1 MENLVVH
8 VVRTG
13 TANLASIAA
22 GLRRAGATPQ
32 LVENRGEVL
41 RADLLVVP
49 GVGTLAAAIQRLEQ
63 SDFIAPLRDRILSN
77 RPTLSVCLGM
87 QLLCEDSEESRG
99 VKGLG
104 CVSERVTRF
113 PKGKRIPQL
122 GWNRVRAPLDARF
135 LEDGY
140 FYFAN
145 SYCLRETPNGWRGA
159 TADYGVRF
167 VAAMEKGSQLACQF
181 HPELSGKAGLRLIK
195 RWLETSRNEGE
206 KLC

>member
-1 MENLVVH
+1 M
-8 VVRTG
+8 VRTG

-22 GLRRAGATPQ
+22 GLKRAGATPR
-32 LVENRGEVL
+32 LVDNPEDVV

-49 GVGTLAAAIQRLEQ
+49 GVGTLAAAMERLEQ
-63 SDFIAPLRDRILSN
+63 SDVIAPLRDRILSN

-87 QLLCEDSEESRG
+87 QLLCEESEESAG

-104 CVSERVTRF
+104 CVSERITRF
-113 PKGKRIPQL
+113 PKGNRIPQL

-145 SYCLRETPNGWRGA
+145 SYCLRETPNGWKGA
-159 TADYGVRF
+159 RADYGVPF

-181 HPELSGKAGLRLIK
+181 HPELSGKAGLRVME
-195 RWLETSRNEGE
+195 RWLESNRNEGQRS
-206 KLC
+206 C